1 MKITTYGRVH
11 VTYEGG
17 RHPASRAWLRP
28 GTFTPADA
36 DHVGNGDIII
46 RGGVV
51 PGGTAFIM
59 LDIEYRDLNEWVV
72 SHIWRAVHDAA
83 HVAIIGPMDAAQA
96 LAGDLAW
103 KDGQVP
109 ADPDPTDADDAASEA
124 EAYGEIL
131 ADIARFRKENGQ

>member
-11 VTYEGG
+11 VSYEN
-17 RHPASRAWLRP
+17 
-28 GTFTPADA
+28 GTNG
-36 DHVGNGDIII
+36 HVRV

-51 PGGTAFIM
+51 PGGAAFIM
-59 LDIEYRDLNEWVV
+59 LDIEYRDLTEWVV
-72 SHIWRAVHDAA
+72 SHIWRAVHDAG

-109 ADPDPTDADDAASEA
+109 AAPDPTDADDAAAEVEA
-124 EAYGEIL
+124 FNEIL